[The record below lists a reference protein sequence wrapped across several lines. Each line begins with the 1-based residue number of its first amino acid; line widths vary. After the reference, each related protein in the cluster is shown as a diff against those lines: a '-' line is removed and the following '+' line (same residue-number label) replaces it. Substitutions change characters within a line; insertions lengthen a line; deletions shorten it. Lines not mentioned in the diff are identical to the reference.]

1 MVLILPYTQS
11 IFIDTTAFLALANQD
26 DDNHY
31 QAEKFINTWK
41 DRLPEY
47 KNLMT
52 SDYIVSETIT
62 KIRFWI
68 GNEEA
73 IEFGK
78 NLLNSNLVEIIH
90 TTEEIFKLGWQIFNI
105 IESENIRK
113 GYIKIQPDF
122 HPKEPGFHP
131 KLSFIDAVT
140 LACIN
145 KFKIPALFAFDEHL
159 RHLAEKPE
167 LKLYNIIDKRDL
179 KVYPKK

>member
-1 MVLILPYTQS
+1 MKQEQAFVFQ
-11 IFIDTTAFLALANQD
+11 TTFQTLHKLVKH
-26 DDNHY
+26 NH
-31 QAEKFINTWK
+31 I
-41 DRLPEY
+41 
-47 KNLMT
+47 
-52 SDYIVSETIT
+52 IT
-62 KIRFWI
+62 GIRFTFHWKQTK
-68 GNEEA
+68 EA

-78 NLLNSNLVEIIH
+78 NILNSNLVEIIH
-90 TTEEIFKLGWQIFNI
+90 TTEEIFKLAWQIFNI

-167 LKLYNIIDKRDL
+167 LKLYNIINEKDL

>member
-1 MVLILPYTQS
+1 VLILPYSQS
-11 IFIDTTAFLALANQD
+11 IFIDTTGFLALTNQD
-26 DDNHY
+26 DENHES
-31 QAEKFINTWK
+31 ARKFINTWK
-41 DRLPEY
+41 DQLPEY
-47 KNLMT
+47 KSLIT

-90 TTEEIFKLGWQIFNI
+90 TAEDIFKSAWQIFNI

-113 GYIKIQPDF
+113 GYFKIQPDY
-122 HPKEPGFHP
+122 HPKEPNFHP

-140 LACIN
+140 LACI
-145 KFKIPALFAFDEHL
+145 KEFKIPSLFAFDEHI
-159 RHLAEKPE
+159 RHLAEKT
-167 LKLYNIIDKRDL
+167 DL
-179 KVYPKK
+179 KQYRILDKKDLMVYPKK